1 VGYDNGEVY
10 KSTNGTADSPNWT
23 QVDLNT
29 PLPNRA
35 VTRLTIDRNNSNV
48 VYATF
53 GDFFP
58 DNVWRTTDA
67 GLTWTDITGSGLP
80 SLPVNNLVIN
90 PIHPNWLYVGTDEGF
105 YASEDNGATWANVGP
120 ANVSVKDLFW
130 MNNTLYAATYGRGVF
145 RADVN
150 TPMPDLIVE
159 SITYS
164 PANPIIGEPV
174 DFTVRIRN
182 QGPGPATASSGYFFD
197 VDFFTDS
204 ERPPGCGDFY
214 VPIGLVDSLAPGA
227 TRDFTVSRTF
237 STDGPHQA
245 WAYVDTDCIIVESVE
260 SNNSIG
266 PVAVEIAGDTD
277 LIFANSFEEDDCSL
291 SPWSSCVIDSGDL
304 SFNSPSLVSPG
315 SQSLNALIDD
325 NNSIYVAYNHL
336 NPEPRYRAR
345 FYFDRNS
352 ISMTSGDI
360 HNILVG
366 RNSSGSDVLR
376 VQFRFSSPN
385 YQVRA
390 QIRSDGGAYANS
402 SWYTLTDAAHFIEFD
417 WQAASGAGANNG
429 YISLWLD
436 GTLRQTL
443 SGIDNDT
450 LRVDEARLGPL
461 AGIDTGTRGTELFDA
476 FESRRQRYIGPVGS
490 GPTPT
495 PTATSTATNTLTPTR
510 TPTATGTPTATTIA
524 TATET
529 STPTPSDA
537 ATPTAT
543 ATPTPAV
550 PVTIASRVNTSSD
563 DAEEAISS
571 GAVSLTSSD
580 LELGADGTVSQIVGM
595 RFNGVTVPQGAT
607 ITAAYVE
614 FEVDE
619 TGTVA
624 TSVTLQGQAADHAL
638 TFASTTGNLSGQPK
652 TTAQVA
658 WNNIPAWDA
667 LNANHRTPDLSPIIQ
682 EIVNRP
688 NWVSGNSLAI
698 FISGTGRRTAEAFDG
713 EAPAA
718 PLLVITYLT
727 GALPTPTATNTP
739 TPSHTPTPSD
749 TFTPSTTPTPS
760 NTPTPAAPV
769 TITSRVNSSSD
780 DAEEAISSGA
790 VSLTSSDLEL
800 GADGT
805 VSQIV
810 GMRFNGVTV
819 PQGATITAAYV
830 EFEVDET
837 GTVAT
842 SVTLQ
847 GQAADHAL
855 TFASTTGNLSG
866 RPKTTAQVAWNNIPL
881 WDALNAKHQT
891 PDLSSI
897 IQEIVNRSNWVSGNS
912 LAIFISGSGRRTAE
926 AFDGEALAAPLLV
939 ITYSTGT
946 VPTPTPTRT
955 PTATATPTAT
965 GTSGATPTNTPS
977 PTPTDTGAPTPTHTA
992 TFTPTPIPTA
1002 TSTPTPTA
1010 TQADLIFADGVES
1023 GNFSAWSAST
1033 TDSGDLSVTTA
1044 AALIGTW
1051 GMQAVI
1057 DDNKAIYVTDD
1068 RPSAEPRYRARFYFD
1083 PNSIAMVSGDTHF
1096 IFYGYSGAST
1106 IVLRVQFRFSNGN
1119 YQVRASLLNDGST
1132 WTNTSWFTI
1141 SDASHFIE
1149 LDWRAATAAGAND
1162 GGLTLWI
1169 DGTQQANLTGV
1180 DNDTRRI
1187 DRVRLGAVAGI
1198 DTGTRGT
1205 YYFDAFE
1212 SRRQTYIGPS
1222 VWTAQASGTTQA
1234 LNAAYFLNAY
1244 QGWVVGLGG
1253 TILFSSDGGST
1264 WSPQSSG
1271 VTVELRGIHFVDVNT
1286 GWAVGESGTILHTTN
1301 GGTNWVL
1308 QNSNTTENLF
1318 ALDFVDNLRGWV
1330 VGSSNTIRYTNDGGA
1345 HWYTQFPP
1353 SGYSFMSGY
1362 SVDFWDQSRGWIAP
1376 WGGDPNGGV
1385 LATVDGGMT
1394 WVMQPTSGV
1403 YYMTGLDFIS
1413 TTEGWTVGYQLGNPT
1428 CPGIWQFFARP
1439 FHTINGGITWTE
1451 VGNVC
1456 GYTGKIDFVDS
1467 NRGWLIATDDE
1478 TGTQSRIFAS
1488 TNGGLSWI
1496 EQYAGSR
1503 LSDIKMLDAQHG
1515 WAVGGNGVILRYTDG
1530 GG

>member
-1 VGYDNGEVY
+1 MKKLSSTLLRRLAPSAFLLLIVSFASMMFHFGLSRTVVASQQDVAGISRDAWTELGPGNIGGRIRSILIHPTEPNRMWLGSVSGGIWKTTDAGASWQPVNDLMANLNISTMVMQPNDPNIMYAGTGEEFGVNARGAGVFTSTDGGLTWSQLPFTADWRYVNRLAISYSGSYILAATETGVWRSWDGGFTWALNLPDTRVKDVDFNPVSDNYAVASGTEGKAWFSVDQGITWWRASGLPALDSLGRVELAYATTAPSIVYASVNQNGGEIWKSINYGQSYGPDPVNTGSGYLATVGHYANTIWVDPTNSNNLLVGGERLKRSTDGGSTLIDLNEASTHWDHHVIVEHPGFNGSINTTAYFGNDGGIYRADNVYTVGTSSNWQELNNNLGITQFHGSAGNPTSGVIVGGSQDNGTLVYRGDSEAWQKYGVGGDGVFVAADPTDPNYFYGENFNLQIHRSTDGGITSNYIYNGISDAGTSCAKSLAPFILDPNNQNILLAGGCSLWRSRNAKATPVSWAEIKSRITGNFQVNAIAVAPVNSDIIWVGYDNGEVY

-595 RFNGVTVPQGAT
+595 RFNGVTVPQG
-607 ITAAYVE
+607 
-614 FEVDE
+614 
-619 TGTVA
+619 
-624 TSVTLQGQAADHAL
+624 DH
-638 TFASTTGNLSGQPK
+638 
-652 TTAQVA
+652 
-658 WNNIPAWDA
+658 
-667 LNANHRTPDLSPIIQ
+667 R
-682 EIVNRP
+682 
-688 NWVSGNSLAI
+688 SLC
-698 FISGTGRRTAEAFDG
+698 
-713 EAPAA
+713 
-718 PLLVITYLT
+718 
-727 GALPTPTATNTP
+727 
-739 TPSHTPTPSD
+739 
-749 TFTPSTTPTPS
+749 
-760 NTPTPAAPV
+760 
-769 TITSRVNSSSD
+769 
-780 DAEEAISSGA
+780 
-790 VSLTSSDLEL
+790 
-800 GADGT
+800 
-805 VSQIV
+805 
-810 GMRFNGVTV
+810 
-819 PQGATITAAYV
+819 
-830 EFEVDET
+830 
-837 GTVAT
+837 
-842 SVTLQ
+842 
-847 GQAADHAL
+847 
-855 TFASTTGNLSG
+855 
-866 RPKTTAQVAWNNIPL
+866 
-881 WDALNAKHQT
+881 
-891 PDLSSI
+891 
-897 IQEIVNRSNWVSGNS
+897 
-912 LAIFISGSGRRTAE
+912 
-926 AFDGEALAAPLLV
+926 
-939 ITYSTGT
+939 
-946 VPTPTPTRT
+946 
-955 PTATATPTAT
+955 
-965 GTSGATPTNTPS
+965 
-977 PTPTDTGAPTPTHTA
+977 
-992 TFTPTPIPTA
+992 
-1002 TSTPTPTA
+1002 
-1010 TQADLIFADGVES
+1010 
-1023 GNFSAWSAST
+1023 
-1033 TDSGDLSVTTA
+1033 
-1044 AALIGTW
+1044 
-1051 GMQAVI
+1051 
-1057 DDNKAIYVTDD
+1057 
-1068 RPSAEPRYRARFYFD
+1068 
-1083 PNSIAMVSGDTHF
+1083 
-1096 IFYGYSGAST
+1096 
-1106 IVLRVQFRFSNGN
+1106 
-1119 YQVRASLLNDGST
+1119 
-1132 WTNTSWFTI
+1132 
-1141 SDASHFIE
+1141 
-1149 LDWRAATAAGAND
+1149 
-1162 GGLTLWI
+1162 
-1169 DGTQQANLTGV
+1169 
-1180 DNDTRRI
+1180 RI
-1187 DRVRLGAVAGI
+1187 
-1198 DTGTRGT
+1198 
-1205 YYFDAFE
+1205 
-1212 SRRQTYIGPS
+1212 
-1222 VWTAQASGTTQA
+1222 
-1234 LNAAYFLNAY
+1234 
-1244 QGWVVGLGG
+1244 
-1253 TILFSSDGGST
+1253 
-1264 WSPQSSG
+1264 
-1271 VTVELRGIHFVDVNT
+1271 
-1286 GWAVGESGTILHTTN
+1286 
-1301 GGTNWVL
+1301 
-1308 QNSNTTENLF
+1308 
-1318 ALDFVDNLRGWV
+1318 
-1330 VGSSNTIRYTNDGGA
+1330 
-1345 HWYTQFPP
+1345 
-1353 SGYSFMSGY
+1353 
-1362 SVDFWDQSRGWIAP
+1362 
-1376 WGGDPNGGV
+1376 
-1385 LATVDGGMT
+1385 
-1394 WVMQPTSGV
+1394 
-1403 YYMTGLDFIS
+1403 
-1413 TTEGWTVGYQLGNPT
+1413 
-1428 CPGIWQFFARP
+1428 
-1439 FHTINGGITWTE
+1439 
-1451 VGNVC
+1451 
-1456 GYTGKIDFVDS
+1456 
-1467 NRGWLIATDDE
+1467 
-1478 TGTQSRIFAS
+1478 
-1488 TNGGLSWI
+1488 
-1496 EQYAGSR
+1496 
-1503 LSDIKMLDAQHG
+1503 
-1515 WAVGGNGVILRYTDG
+1515 
-1530 GG
+1530 